1 MLHPALEHAQRVL
14 LVHGKVPRAAHHE
27 FAHLVPTAT
36 RKPNHCLGMYVRS
49 LNDSEQRVPVAVGN
63 GTLLLILRRVEA
75 LNN

>member
-1 MLHPALEHAQRVL
+1 MSLHTLSPL
-14 LVHGKVPRAAHHE
+14 PRENQTTVSAC
-27 FAHLVPTAT
+27 T
-36 RKPNHCLGMYVRS
+36 YVRS